1 MEEAS
6 CKKAAYVSNYLEN
19 IDDITVIQGP
29 AARVRPK
36 RLPDEFFSCKRT
48 DHHTSLYLRVSSTI
62 DTCVSQQL
70 IFIY

>member
-36 RLPDEFFSCKRT
+36 RLPDEFFSCKQT
-48 DHHTSLYLRVSSTI
+48 DLTHHTWLCIWGFL
-62 DTCVSQQL
+62 QL
-70 IFIY
+70 